1 MEWAAE
7 TPLKRDKAGNPAYK
21 ILAAKSDR
29 VYLGKGGFGITYLAQ
44 CLGGE
49 YKGSKVVIKTI
60 LAEHYNKPEFPQL
73 KNDFFQEALK
83 IRGCAHPHIVQVW
96 DLFNEPIALKM
107 SGQATAPQGFLN
119 QLFAPAPAPAAIV
132 SLELPCMVQE
142 YIQGET
148 LLHRIWRKQAPLPET
163 DALKYI
169 QQIGS
174 ALAVLHGQKSVHRD
188 VKPDNIMLRKPE
200 YQAVLIDFGL
210 VRSTEVRTH
219 TAYLTPGY
227 APPEQY
233 NNQDDRSPKLDVYAL
248 AATLYVLLT
257 GVDRAGYSRLE
268 DSRTRGTCLYLG
280 QPDPLQRPERW
291 NPQISRQVADAIW
304 QGMALNLEQRPPT
317 MQDWLALMGLSL
329 EVGTKPI
336 VNAKVEPAS
345 VVPVVKPPVKEPSI
359 VSLPPNTAPT
369 VDARALLKR
378 QRDPQIERQLH
389 PPQPVPS
396 SQKFSVNLPNGG
408 GKLPFVPVPGGTLK
422 MQDREGKI
430 IHTVKLQPF
439 YISQFPITQRQ
450 YQAIVGENPSR
461 FQQDNPLDPEEQQ
474 KGLHY
479 LDRPV
484 EQVTWQNAKDFCKKL
499 SQKIPELKG
508 VSLPSETQWE
518 WAARG
523 AILSKGYTYAGS
535 NNLDEVGWYGGSSGM
550 SKGKTHPV
558 GQLKGNELEI
568 HDMSGN
574 VWEWCLD
581 NWASS
586 PDELPADGTP
596 LTSGENSSYRAV
608 RGGSWRYGSDYCRS
622 GYRNYGNPADSFDIR
637 GFRVVVLLS

>member
-1 MEWAAE
+1 M
-7 TPLKRDKAGNPAYK
+7 
-21 ILAAKSDR
+21 
-29 VYLGKGGFGITYLAQ
+29 
-44 CLGGE
+44 
-49 YKGSKVVIKTI
+49 
-60 LAEHYNKPEFPQL
+60 
-73 KNDFFQEALK
+73 
-83 IRGCAHPHIVQVW
+83 
-96 DLFNEPIALKM
+96 
-107 SGQATAPQGFLN
+107 
-119 QLFAPAPAPAAIV
+119 
-132 SLELPCMVQE
+132 
-142 YIQGET
+142 
-148 LLHRIWRKQAPLPET
+148 
-163 DALKYI
+163 
-169 QQIGS
+169 
-174 ALAVLHGQKSVHRD
+174 
-188 VKPDNIMLRKPE
+188 
-200 YQAVLIDFGL
+200 
-210 VRSTEVRTH
+210 
-219 TAYLTPGY
+219 
-227 APPEQY
+227 
-233 NNQDDRSPKLDVYAL
+233 
-248 AATLYVLLT
+248 
-257 GVDRAGYSRLE
+257 
-268 DSRTRGTCLYLG
+268 YLG
-280 QPDPLQRPERW
+280 QPDPLQRPELW
-291 NPQISRQVADAIW
+291 NPQISSRVADAIW

-359 VSLPPNTAPT
+359 VFPPPNTAPT
-369 VDARALLKR
+369 VDARALR
-378 QRDPQIERQLH
+378 QRQ
-389 PPQPVPS
+389 PQPVASPK
-396 SQKFSVNLPNGG
+396 KFSVNLPNGG

-450 YQAIVGENPSR
+450 YQAIVGENLSR
-461 FQQDNPLDPEEQQ
+461 FQQDKPLDPEEQQ

-484 EQVTWQNAKDFCKKL
+484 ERVTWQNAKDFCKKL

-523 AILSKGYTYAGS
+523 ATLSKGYTFAGS
-535 NNLDEVGWYGGSSGM
+535 NKLDEVGWYGNNSN
-550 SKGKTHPV
+550 GKTHPV

-596 LTSGENSSYRAV
+596 LTSGGNSSYRAV
-608 RGGSWRYGSDYCRS
+608 RGGSWNYDSDNCRS
-622 GYRNYGNPADSFDIR
+622 GNRNFSPPDSSYNLQ
-637 GFRVVVLLS
+637 GFRVVLLLS

>member
-96 DLFNEPIALKM
+96 DLFNEPIEIRTR
-107 SGQATAPQGFLN
+107 GTATEPAGGL
-119 QLFAPAPAPAAIV
+119 LDREAPAPVISV
-132 SLELPCMVQE
+132 VQFDLPCMVQE
-142 YIQGET
+142 YIRGET
-148 LLHRIWRKQAPLPET
+148 LFQRLHRKQAPLPET

-268 DSRTRGTCLYLG
+268 DSRFSYPWHLFVSGAAG
-280 QPDPLQRPERW
+280 
-291 NPQISRQVADAIW
+291 
-304 QGMALNLEQRPPT
+304 
-317 MQDWLALMGLSL
+317 
-329 EVGTKPI
+329 
-336 VNAKVEPAS
+336 S
-345 VVPVVKPPVKEPSI
+345 V
-359 VSLPPNTAPT
+359 TAP
-369 VDARALLKR
+369 
-378 QRDPQIERQLH
+378 
-389 PPQPVPS
+389 
-396 SQKFSVNLPNGG
+396 
-408 GKLPFVPVPGGTLK
+408 GTL
-422 MQDREGKI
+422 E
-430 IHTVKLQPF
+430 
-439 YISQFPITQRQ
+439 S
-450 YQAIVGENPSR
+450 
-461 FQQDNPLDPEEQQ
+461 
-474 KGLHY
+474 
-479 LDRPV
+479 
-484 EQVTWQNAKDFCKKL
+484 
-499 SQKIPELKG
+499 
-508 VSLPSETQWE
+508 
-518 WAARG
+518 
-523 AILSKGYTYAGS
+523 
-535 NNLDEVGWYGGSSGM
+535 
-550 SKGKTHPV
+550 
-558 GQLKGNELEI
+558 
-568 HDMSGN
+568 
-574 VWEWCLD
+574 
-581 NWASS
+581 
-586 PDELPADGTP
+586 AD
-596 LTSGENSSYRAV
+596 
-608 RGGSWRYGSDYCRS
+608 
-622 GYRNYGNPADSFDIR
+622 
-637 GFRVVVLLS
+637 